1 MKKISIILIIPVII
15 FIVLYGISLKGESF
29 PDRNFPFADKSKIM
43 VTASFYPIYFFSSE
57 IGGERAAVWDI
68 TPAGSQPH
76 EYEPTA
82 QDIARITQSKMFVL
96 NGGMID
102 AWGDKIKDELKGND
116 VVVVHAGAGLT
127 KSPDPHY
134 WLDPVLAKEMAAN
147 IEKGFAQID
156 EKDTSIFKK
165 NLREL
170 DGKLDRLDAEYRQ
183 GLSKCGRSDFITS
196 HTAFAYL
203 AARYGLNQIAISG
216 ISPDEEP
223 SSRKLTEI
231 ADLVRKENIKVI
243 FFESLASPRL
253 SETIAQE
260 TGAETLVL
268 DPVEG
273 ISESSIKAGKDYFSA
288 MRQNLVNLKKALQCT
303 G

>member
-1 MKKISIILIIPVII
+1 MIPAVILMV
-15 FIVLYGISLKGESF
+15 FYGINSNTKPSHVQIL
-29 PDRNFPFADKSKIM
+29 PLADKGKVM

-57 IGGERAAVWDI
+57 IGGERAVVWDI

-82 QDIARITQSKMFVL
+82 RDIARITESKMFVL

-102 AWGDKIKDELKGND
+102 AWGDKIKDEMKGND
-116 VVVVHAGAGLT
+116 VMVVNAGAGLT

-134 WLDPVLAKEMAAN
+134 WLDPVMAKEIAVN

-156 EKDTSIFKK
+156 EKDAAYFQK
-165 NLREL
+165 NLRKLE
-170 DGKLDRLDAEYRQ
+170 DKLDRLDTEYRE
-183 GLSKCGRSDFITS
+183 GLSKCKRSDFITS

-223 SSRKLTEI
+223 SARKLAEI
-231 ADLVRKENIKVI
+231 ADLVRKENIGVI
-243 FFESLASPRL
+243 FFESLVSPRL
-253 SETIAQE
+253 SETIANE

-268 DPVEG
+268 DPIEG
-273 ISESSIKAGKDYFSA
+273 ISESSINAGKDYFSV
-288 MRQNLVNLKKALQCT
+288 MRQNLINLKKALQCT